1 MRKKTKKI
9 NVLLQCK
16 ICGENVLVKEK
27 LSYFRVC
34 ECGNIEVDTA
44 EDRIL
49 IDKITKVKWK
59 MKDEWIEFEEEEE

>member
-16 ICGENVLVKEK
+16 ICGENVLVKDK

-34 ECGNIEVDTA
+34 GCGNIEVDTA
-44 EDRIL
+44 EDRIV

-59 MKDEWIEFEEEEE
+59 MKDEWIEFKEEEE